1 MDKILVTGSNGQ
13 LGSEL
18 RVLSEAYDAYFVFT
32 DIQDLDITDKVAVQ
46 DFLVRQEI
54 TVIFNCAAYTAV
66 DKAEEDFVTA
76 DKVNHVA
83 VRYLAESA
91 KLLGIKMIHVSTD
104 YVFDGQSFLPYQEG
118 DKTDPKSVYGM
129 TKRAAEDA
137 MVGLQI
143 PNSVILRTSWVYS
156 TFGNNF
162 VRTMRRLGAEKDQI
176 NVISDQIGS
185 PTYARDLAQCMLEI
199 LPKISNLETEI
210 YHFSNEGVSSWY
222 DFAVAIM
229 EISGLTCTVNPIPSS
244 QYPTPAQRPF
254 YSVLNKSKIKSH
266 FGVEIPHWRNSLK
279 DCISKL
285 N

>member
-162 VRTMRRLGAEKDQI
+162 VKTMRRLGAEKDQI
-176 NVISDQIGS
+176 NVISDQIGC

>member
-129 TKRAAEDA
+129 TKRSAEDA

-162 VRTMRRLGAEKDQI
+162 VKTMRRLGAEKDQI

>member
-162 VRTMRRLGAEKDQI
+162 VKTMRRLGAEKDQI

-279 DCISKL
+279 NCISKL

>member
-162 VRTMRRLGAEKDQI
+162 VKTMRRLGAEKDQI